1 VINSIIHHLGIGLR
15 DPKSAEAFFDQLF
28 VEFLG
33 LQKEVTQE
41 AVAGWK
47 GRGTRF
53 YIYPIVPGE
62 RPGTLQHLAFA
73 ARSRAEV
80 DQFVSWARARDV
92 PITVGPKAY
101 PEYGGDYYAVFF
113 VGPESLRLELV
124 HLTDEDGI
132 YLDGGPPTACGRRLK
147 VPASRNSG

>member
-1 VINSIIHHLGIGLR
+1 LINSVIHHLGIGLC
-15 DPKSAEAFFDQLF
+15 DPKSAEPFFDRLF

-33 LQKEVTQE
+33 LHKEVTQE

-53 YIYPIVPGE
+53 YVYPIVSAE

-73 ARSRAEV
+73 ASSRAEV
-80 DQFVSWARARDV
+80 DQFVGWARARDI
-92 PITVGPKAY
+92 PIITGPKAY

-113 VGPESLRLELV
+113 AGPESLRLELV

-132 YLDGGPPTACGRRLK
+132 
-147 VPASRNSG
+147 

>member
-1 VINSIIHHLGIGLR
+1 MINSIIHHLGIGLC
-15 DPKSAEAFFDQLF
+15 DPKSAVPFFDQLF

-53 YIYPIVPGE
+53 YVYPIVSGE

-73 ARSRAEV
+73 ARSCAEV
-80 DQFVSWARARDV
+80 DQFVGWARARDV
-92 PITVGPKAY
+92 AITAGPRAY

-113 VGPESLRLELV
+113 AGPESLRLELV
-124 HLTDEDGI
+124 HLTDGDG
-132 YLDGGPPTACGRRLK
+132 
-147 VPASRNSG
+147 

>member
-1 VINSIIHHLGIGLR
+1 MINFVIHHLGIGLR
-15 DPKSAEAFFDQLF
+15 DPRSAETFFDQLF
-28 VEFLG
+28 LEFLG

-53 YIYPIVPGE
+53 YLYPIASGE

-80 DQFVSWARARDV
+80 DQFAGWARARDIAISAGPQGV
-92 PITVGPKAY
+92 PGVRG
-101 PEYGGDYYAVFF
+101 
-113 VGPESLRLELV
+113 
-124 HLTDEDGI
+124 
-132 YLDGGPPTACGRRLK
+132 
-147 VPASRNSG
+147 